1 VNWRRLLRRAWAPAV
16 VAVVII
22 GGWELAV
29 HVFDIQPL
37 ILPAPSDIVDAFRE
51 DWTAIASASRRT
63 LAEVVLGLIVGVVA
77 GVVMATV
84 VSRLISL
91 RGAVLAIALVV
102 NSAPI
107 IAMAPIANNLFGVT
121 SILSK
126 VAVCGV
132 MAFFPIFVNTTRGL
146 QSIPV
151 IQHEAMRSW
160 AASPGEITRLVRWP
174 NALPNFFTA
183 LRLAAAL
190 AVIGAIVTEYF
201 GGPTDA
207 LGVYIAHAAALA
219 RMAPAW
225 AGIIVASAMGL
236 ALYGLV
242 TLIERFVIPWHA
254 SLREA

>member
-1 VNWRRLLRRAWAPAV
+1 MNLPLLLKRASAPTIA
-16 VAVVII
+16 AII
-22 GGWELAV
+22 IVGGWELAV

-51 DWTAIASASRRT
+51 DWTAIWSASQRT
-63 LAEVVLGLIVGVVA
+63 FTEVILGLIVGVIA
-77 GVVMATV
+77 GVLMATL
-84 VSRLISL
+84 VSRFISL
-91 RGAVLAIALVV
+91 RGPVLAIALVV

-146 QSIPV
+146 QSIPM

-207 LGVYIAHAAALA
+207 LGVYIAHAAAIA

-236 ALYGLV
+236 ALYGSV
-242 TLIERFVIPWHA
+242 TLIERVVIPWHA

>member
-1 VNWRRLLRRAWAPAV
+1 M
-16 VAVVII
+16 
-22 GGWELAV
+22 
-29 HVFDIQPL
+29 
-37 ILPAPSDIVDAFRE
+37 
-51 DWTAIASASRRT
+51 
-63 LAEVVLGLIVGVVA
+63 LGLIVGVIA

-84 VSRLISL
+84 VLASSRCAA
-91 RGAVLAIALVV
+91 AVLAIALVI

-126 VAVCGV
+126 VAVCAV
-132 MAFFPIFVNTTRGL
+132 MAFFPIFVNTT
-146 QSIPV
+146 
-151 IQHEAMRSW
+151 AW
-160 AASPGEITRLVRWP
+160 AAVDPGDPARCDALLGGPPGEITGSVRWP
-174 NALPNFFTA
+174 NACPTSSRPCA
-183 LRLAAAL
+183 SPPRL

-207 LGVYIAHAAALA
+207 LGVYIAHAAALS

-225 AGIIVASAMGL
+225 AGMIVASVMGV
-236 ALYGLV
+236 ALYGTFV

>member
-1 VNWRRLLRRAWAPAV
+1 MTWRRLVRRALAPTVA
-16 VAVVII
+16 AVVIVV
-22 GGWELAV
+22 GWELAV
-29 HVFDIQPL
+29 HLFDVQPL
-37 ILPAPSDIVDAFRE
+37 ILPAPSDVVDAFRE
-51 DWTAIASASRRT
+51 DWPAIRSASRRT
-63 LAEVVLGLIVGVVA
+63 LTEVVLGMIVGVIA
-77 GVVMATV
+77 GVVMATA
-84 VSRLISL
+84 VSRFVTL
-91 RGAVLAIALVV
+91 RGPVLAIALVV

-107 IAMAPIANNLFGVT
+107 IALAPIANNLFGVT

-146 QSIPV
+146 QAIPV

-160 AASPGEITRLVRWP
+160 AATPGEITRLVRWP

-207 LGVYIAHAAALA
+207 LGVYIAHAAAIA
-219 RMAPAW
+219 RMANAW
-225 AGIIVASAMGL
+225 AGIIVSSAMGL
-236 ALYGLV
+236 ALYGVV
-242 TLIERFVIPWHA
+242 TVIERFVIPWHA
-254 SLREA
+254 SLRES